1 MPAGHTAQLDAVALN
16 WYVPM
21 AQLEQALALPAAYVP
36 DAQLPQT
43 TDVVAPTVADAVP
56 ALQLAQLAE
65 PVFAWNVPE

>member
-1 MPAGHTAQLDAVALN
+1 
-16 WYVPM
+16 M